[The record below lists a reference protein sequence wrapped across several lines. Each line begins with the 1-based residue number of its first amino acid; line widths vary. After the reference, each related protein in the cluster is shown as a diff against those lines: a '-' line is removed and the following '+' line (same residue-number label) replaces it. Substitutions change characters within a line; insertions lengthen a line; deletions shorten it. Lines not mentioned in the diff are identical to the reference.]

1 FGPSLHRATFQP
13 EESNLARPDAS
24 VAAPWVAA
32 NGALDFRSGSFS
44 TDSARRVGWLM
55 SASLQKQR
63 NYCAAAICRDGPRTD
78 SCTAANSIAIQSVR
92 RRGRR
97 AAWEVSADRRA
108 KSWHCGGTHP
118 RLRQRRV

>member
-1 FGPSLHRATFQP
+1 MVAVHVLQSEAGYID
-13 EESNLARPDAS
+13 ARPHPPDQRIPLRRTAG
-24 VAAPWVAA
+24 PYIWVI
-32 NGALDFRSGSFS
+32 SGPL
-44 TDSARRVGWLM
+44 AQLQLW
-55 SASLQKQR
+55 SASPLTADQSGPEALGR
-63 NYCAAAICRDGPRTD
+63 CVPRTD